1 MNLERQWRNLVEDS
15 DDKEIFEGF
24 EPADIYVDKTFDTW
38 RKTENHRNI
47 HEFEESRTSED
58 FWRFCIASAL
68 NYFQCFYTEEMFT
81 SIVNFTI
88 LNATRKRDAYP
99 RHKGVWTDRTQNELS
114 ATPTQQSYAQYM
126 GGVDRLDQMS
136 RVNKER
142 KRAWGGTGK
151 YNSNWEVSIYN
162 AYVLEGCV
170 TGHQRPNKR
179 KWDLMSFKLELAYSL
194 IGDFLL

>member
-1 MNLERQWRNLVEDS
+1 MKKMNLERQWRNLVGDS

-58 FWRFCIASAL
+58 FWCFCIASAL

-136 RVNKER
+136 RVNKEKKSLRWYR
-142 KRAWGGTGK
+142 K
-151 YNSNWEVSIYN
+151 I
-162 AYVLEGCV
+162 
-170 TGHQRPNKR
+170 
-179 KWDLMSFKLELAYSL
+179 
-194 IGDFLL
+194 